1 MPVRMTASMEH
12 WLFVNHPEILP
23 LIGFGHLELFT
34 DEMKGEYLKWCATE
48 EGKRYLVGG
57 DLYHDP
63 R

>member
-1 MPVRMTASMEH
+1 MVKLTASLEH
-12 WLFVNHPEILP
+12 WLVENHHMDILP
-23 LIGFGHLELFT
+23 LLRFGHLELFT
-34 DEMKGEYLKWCATE
+34 DEMKEEYLKWVTTD